1 MNINIAI
8 TLLCFLIIIIAH
20 CIRNLF
26 RRYEM
31 IINFIENSR
40 ELNQRLITGYIE
52 LAERLKK
59 IENELERTK
68 R

>member
-31 IINFIENSR
+31 IINLIENSR
-40 ELNQRLITGYIE
+40 ELNLRLI
-52 LAERLKK
+52 AE
-59 IENELERTK
+59 
-68 R
+68 

>member
-1 MNINIAI
+1 
-8 TLLCFLIIIIAH
+8 
-20 CIRNLF
+20 
-26 RRYEM
+26 M

-40 ELNQRLITGYIE
+40 ELNQRLIAEYIE